1 MVQRYLKLARK
12 YVEEKLKTESKTRP
26 PLCYDPD
33 RIEEVLEII
42 EWLNNKWLGTTIHCE
57 ATEWWLR
64 LYFVPEF
71 QTLEQMKTQILERN
85 NK

>member
-26 PLCYDPD
+26 PLCYDPE

-42 EWLNNKWLGTTIHCE
+42 E
-57 ATEWWLR
+57 
-64 LYFVPEF
+64 
-71 QTLEQMKTQILERN
+71 
-85 NK
+85 

>member
-1 MVQRYLKLARK
+1 MVQRYLELARK
-12 YVEEKLKTESKTRP
+12 YVEEKLKTESETYWP
-26 PLCYDPD
+26 YCYDAE

-42 EWLNNKWLGTTIHCE
+42 ERLNNKWLRTTIHCE
-57 ATEWWLR
+57 ATDWWLR

-71 QTLEQMKTQILERN
+71 QTLEQMKAHILERN